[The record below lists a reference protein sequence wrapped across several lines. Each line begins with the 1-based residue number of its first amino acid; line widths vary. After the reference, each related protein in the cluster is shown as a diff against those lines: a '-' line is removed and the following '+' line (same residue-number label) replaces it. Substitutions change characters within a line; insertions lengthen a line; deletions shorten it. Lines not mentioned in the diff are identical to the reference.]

1 MIKFKKYLHAVT
13 GLPYS
18 LPGQASA
25 LLVLFIALPSA
36 RLACRAILINRVS
49 SAGAVDSTAI
59 SLSGMQSNSKQ
70 EIVYSAGAVDIAPL
84 AY

>member
-1 MIKFKKYLHAVT
+1 MAGAVDST
-13 GLPYS
+13 AISLAGLQSNTKQEIVYS
-18 LPGQASA
+18 AGA
-25 LLVLFIALPSA
+25 VDIAL
-36 RLACRAILINRVS
+36 LACRAILINRVS

-84 AY
+84 AC